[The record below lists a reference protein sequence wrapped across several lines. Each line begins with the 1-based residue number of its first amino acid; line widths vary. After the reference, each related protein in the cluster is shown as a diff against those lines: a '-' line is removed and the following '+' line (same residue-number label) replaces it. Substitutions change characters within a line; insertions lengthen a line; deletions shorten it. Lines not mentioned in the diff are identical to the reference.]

1 MSELEKKWSKT
12 LELVRSELNE
22 VQYETWIVPLVPKRI
37 DEKQN
42 ILYVA
47 ADNILI
53 INRLNERYRQLV
65 EGAVKISFE
74 KPLNIVGELEEKKE
88 SKPAATKSTADVATL
103 DEEYY
108 LNPKFSFEN
117 FIVGKN
123 NEFAHSVALAV
134 AETPG
139 KNYNP
144 LFIYGGSGLGKT
156 HLMHAIGH
164 YILKNHKRKKV
175 LYISSEMFTNEL
187 INAINTKNVPQFKR
201 KYRNVDVLLID
212 DIQFIEGKEATEE
225 EFFHTFETLYN
236 KNKQIV
242 ISSDRPPQKLTS
254 LDERLRS
261 RFLWNVTADVQPP
274 DFETRVAI
282 LRSKATIE
290 GIDINEDV
298 SQVIN
303 MIAERIKY
311 NVRMLE
317 GAFTRIVSFSALM
330 NKPIDMSLAKNTL
343 NDIISSSDNVVTI
356 ESIKT
361 AVSKHYGITIK
372 EIDSGKRSRNLA
384 FPRQIAMYLCKE
396 MTDNSLPQI
405 GKAFGG
411 RDHTTVLHACKKIS
425 SSIEED
431 SSLQETIDYLMMNIN
446 NN

>member
-1 MSELEKKWSKT
+1 MSKLEEKWSKT
-12 LELVRSELNE
+12 LELVRDELNE
-22 VQYETWIVPLVPKRI
+22 VQYETWIVPLVPRRI

-74 KPLNIVGELEEKKE
+74 RPLNIVGEFIEKKE
-88 SKPAATKSTADVATL
+88 KKPAASKASGEASL

-123 NEFAHSVALAV
+123 SEFAHSVALAV

-261 RFLWNVTADVQPP
+261 RFLWNVTADIQPP

-282 LRSKATIE
+282 LRSKADIE
-290 GIDINEDV
+290 GIEINEDV

-330 NKPIDMSLAKNTL
+330 NKPIDMSLAKSTL
-343 NDIISSSDNVVTI
+343 NDIISSSDNI
-356 ESIKT
+356 ISIDAIKN
-361 AVSKHYGITIK
+361 AVAKHYGITVK

-384 FPRQIAMYLCKE
+384 FPRQIAMYLSKE
-396 MTDNSLPQI
+396 MTDNSFPQI

-425 SSIEED
+425 SSLEED
-431 SSLQETIDYLMMNIN
+431 AALQETIDYLMMNIN